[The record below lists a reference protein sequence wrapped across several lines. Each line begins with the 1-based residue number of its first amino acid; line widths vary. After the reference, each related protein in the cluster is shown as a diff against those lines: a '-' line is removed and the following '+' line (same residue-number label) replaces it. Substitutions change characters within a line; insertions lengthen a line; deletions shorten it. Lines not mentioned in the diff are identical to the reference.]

1 MVFLRSLDNE
11 CKAMPFAASRLPRSR
26 FLQPRAREPSQPALS
41 HKFIKN
47 LTKDL
52 EVRWDL
58 GNRASPVNRA
68 LACSRRSDSSRSR
81 AREKNSRRKKERGET
96 RGGKGKRVLTL
107 SLSPVYNLTRSPV
120 TAALH
125 LNGNKLTGL
134 MWRGQSIQ
142 KNTRP
147 QLFKR
152 CIHRINHYPLDSA
165 VGFPNTYPL
174 DTAVY
179 PQGHPLA
186 TSIFGK

>member
-11 CKAMPFAASRLPRSR
+11 CKTMPFAASSLPRSR
-26 FLQPRAREPSQPALS
+26 FLQPRSREPSQPALS
-41 HKFIKN
+41 HKLIKN

-52 EVRWDL
+52 EVRRDL

-68 LACSRRSDSSRSR
+68 LACFRRSDSSRSR

-134 MWRGQSIQ
+134 M
-142 KNTRP
+142 
-147 QLFKR
+147 
-152 CIHRINHYPLDSA
+152 
-165 VGFPNTYPL
+165 
-174 DTAVY
+174 
-179 PQGHPLA
+179 
-186 TSIFGK
+186 

>member
-1 MVFLRSLDNE
+1 
-11 CKAMPFAASRLPRSR
+11 MPSAASRLPRSR
-26 FLQPRAREPSQPALS
+26 LEKPRSREPSQPALS
-41 HKFIKN
+41 HELIKN
-47 LTKDL
+47 FTKDL

-58 GNRASPVNRA
+58 RNRASPVNRA
-68 LACSRRSDSSRSR
+68 LACSRRSDSSHTR

-96 RGGKGKRVLTL
+96 RGGKGERVLTL
-107 SLSPVYNLTRSPV
+107 SLSGVQLLPERESVRTRSPV

-134 MWRGQSIQ
+134 MWRAHTKEHQAPVVQ
-142 KNTRP
+142 KVYPPDR
-147 QLFKR
+147 
-152 CIHRINHYPLDSA
+152 HYPLDSP

>member
-26 FLQPRAREPSQPALS
+26 FLQPRSREPSQPALS
-41 HKFIKN
+41 HKLIKN

-52 EVRWDL
+52 EVRRDL

-134 MWRGQSIQ
+134 M
-142 KNTRP
+142 
-147 QLFKR
+147 
-152 CIHRINHYPLDSA
+152 
-165 VGFPNTYPL
+165 
-174 DTAVY
+174 
-179 PQGHPLA
+179 
-186 TSIFGK
+186 